1 MASGSW
7 EPRCCVLQAAKLLP
21 LSLSARGHPASAPTL
36 PPGTLLCVSWCFYKN
51 TNVWVRGDPGDLIL
65 TRCICK
71 DLISKWADIDDT
83 ETGGSELQSVLLE
96 DSIRASL
103 NRSSLGRF
111 SRRRDFQWL
120 PSWCPQGSST
130 KTVQTGC
137 SVLTGCSGCQQGLEQ
152 TVGWVGSHLV

>member
-1 MASGSW
+1 MLRAPG
-7 EPRCCVLQAAKLLP
+7 RKA
-21 LSLSARGHPASAPTL
+21 PASAAVCTW
-36 PPGTLLCVSWCFYKN
+36 PPCVCAYASTWHSPLCVSWCFYKN

-65 TRCICK
+65 TRCSCK